1 MTHKHTQPGSTKTNF
16 PQIFTKLKPLP
27 ILFNLANVTS
37 KSTITNC
44 SPKPTRIFHIW
55 SDLETTFVVLWD
67 RWYVRAL
74 CVCVGVKER
83 NGFTMNGRPTD
94 EDLYLYLLFVILEKS
109 RSCYIIWLWPLLS
122 FNCLGATDVYYYVS
136 LGKFLEMP
144 YQTPVLH

>member
-55 SDLETTFVVLWD
+55 SDLETTFVVL
-67 RWYVRAL
+67 
-74 CVCVGVKER
+74 
-83 NGFTMNGRPTD
+83 
-94 EDLYLYLLFVILEKS
+94 
-109 RSCYIIWLWPLLS
+109 
-122 FNCLGATDVYYYVS
+122 
-136 LGKFLEMP
+136 
-144 YQTPVLH
+144 